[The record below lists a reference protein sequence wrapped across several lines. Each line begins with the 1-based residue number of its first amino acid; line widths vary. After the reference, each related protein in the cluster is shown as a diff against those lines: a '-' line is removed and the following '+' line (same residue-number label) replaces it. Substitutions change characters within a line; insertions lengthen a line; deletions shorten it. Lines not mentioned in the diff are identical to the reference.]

1 MNTDRGGQ
9 LLRSFLGIR
18 NGREALVFD
27 IDADAPA
34 YASHYPSP
42 LGSALCVFSR
52 IPESADGC
60 NEVVAQLIA
69 GSGVPPHYVSV
80 STWLDSRPAGWWV
93 LSHDIDNE
101 VLSTDVIGPFDHDLS
116 SYLTRLRDHQTVETD
131 SRRLSF
137 LSDDQ
142 ACVVDYVWDSE
153 CFAVFLHAS
162 PDVIARYEEVSGR

>member
-1 MNTDRGGQ
+1 MTTEPGGQ
-9 LLRSFLGIR
+9 LLRSFLGSR

-27 IDADAPA
+27 IDADVPA
-34 YASHYPSP
+34 YGNRYSSP

-52 IPESADGC
+52 VPESADGC
-60 NEVVAQLIA
+60 NEVLAQLIA
-69 GSGVPPHYVSV
+69 GSAVPPHYVSV
-80 STWLDSRPAGWWV
+80 SAWLDSHPAGWWV

-101 VLSTDVIGPFDHDLS
+101 VLSTRTIGRSGRRLS
-116 SYLTRLRDHQTVETD
+116 SYLTQLRDYQTVETD

-137 LSDDQ
+137 LSDDR

-162 PDVIARYEEVSGR
+162 PDVIAQYEEVSGR

>member
-1 MNTDRGGQ
+1 MTTDRGGQ
-9 LLRSFLGIR
+9 LLRSFLGSR

-34 YASHYPSP
+34 YGSRYPSP

-52 IPESADGC
+52 VPASTDGL

-69 GSGVPPHYVSV
+69 GSGVPPRYMSV
-80 STWLDSRPAGWWV
+80 SAWLDSHPDGWWV

-101 VLSTDVIGPFDHDLS
+101 VLSTDVIGPFDHGLS
-116 SYLTRLRDHQTVETD
+116 IYLTRLRDYQTVETD

-137 LSDDQ
+137 LSDDG

-153 CFAVFLHAS
+153 CFAVFLHAV